1 MSEIRQILGLND
13 RDLIGE
19 RQMFATDNSG
29 AAATGSGTFRI
40 GETPKREYVGQVPGR
55 NMLLVNATNSQ
66 MRDIDELI
74 KHADVPPFQIVI
86 KALVYT
92 ANETKLRDL
101 GAQTSVILGTAN
113 LNHLGGITSQPP
125 VSTVTG
131 SGGGTGTGG
140 SGGAGTGAITTVP
153 PGALNPGG
161 IRTLGPG
168 FPLPQG
174 TGDAVF
180 GLSAIVGTAQ
190 FSMQVTAL
198 QQNGVLALKSRPV
211 ATVLDGDTADLAVGR
226 QIPVIIQAA
235 NNLGGA
241 PGTLEI
247 LQAANLLSVTP
258 HVIDDANGNAT
269 AVNLE
274 LRLESN
280 DVDTS
285 VVSQGVPAVAV
296 RSIQSNF
303 ILNQEQTAILG
314 GFTVDSDA
322 KTVTKTPGL
331 GDIPILGELFKRR
344 VNASSINR
352 LYFAISVT
360 VIPYGGAIE
369 PVVVPGSST
378 DPPTLTPNMVK
389 RAESAEPP
397 KAVPTGT
404 PH

>member
-1 MSEIRQILGLND
+1 
-13 RDLIGE
+13 
-19 RQMFATDNSG
+19 
-29 AAATGSGTFRI
+29 
-40 GETPKREYVGQVPGR
+40 
-55 NMLLVNATNSQ
+55 
-66 MRDIDELI
+66 
-74 KHADVPPFQIVI
+74 
-86 KALVYT
+86 
-92 ANETKLRDL
+92 
-101 GAQTSVILGTAN
+101 
-113 LNHLGGITSQPP
+113 
-125 VSTVTG
+125 
-131 SGGGTGTGG
+131 
-140 SGGAGTGAITTVP
+140 
-153 PGALNPGG
+153 
-161 IRTLGPG
+161 
-168 FPLPQG
+168 
-174 TGDAVF
+174 
-180 GLSAIVGTAQ
+180 
-190 FSMQVTAL
+190 
-198 QQNGVLALKSRPV
+198 
-211 ATVLDGDTADLAVGR
+211 
-226 QIPVIIQAA
+226 VIIQAA

-369 PVVVPGSST
+369 PVVVPGSNT
-378 DPPTLTPNMVK
+378 DPPTLTPAMVR